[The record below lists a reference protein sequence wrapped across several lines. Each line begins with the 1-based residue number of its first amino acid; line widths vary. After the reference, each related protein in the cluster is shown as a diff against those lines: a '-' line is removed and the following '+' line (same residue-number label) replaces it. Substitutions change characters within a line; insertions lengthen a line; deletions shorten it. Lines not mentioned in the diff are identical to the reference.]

1 MDEIKMTIETITNP
15 ENRPDLN
22 PFLQAIL
29 RDKQGSLRGVISITG
44 NPIEETFTVT
54 LDSGE
59 SPIQRSIK
67 LVVKL

>member
-1 MDEIKMTIETITNP
+1 MDETKMIIETLTNP
-15 ENRPDLN
+15 ENRPDLK
-22 PFLQAIL
+22 PFLQATL
-29 RDKQGSLRGVISITG
+29 RDKQGSLRGIICITG
-44 NPIEETFTVT
+44 NPLDETFAVT